1 MDLCLILFASWLLLP
16 PWGLW
21 ILTGEPLMLTK
32 TFVLL
37 TDLLIGGLSPVKV
50 AGLTE
55 GKELE
60 S

>member
-1 MDLCLILFASWLLLP
+1 
-16 PWGLW
+16 
-21 ILTGEPLMLTK
+21 MLTK

-37 TDLLIGGLSPVKV
+37 TDLLIGGFSPVKV

-60 S
+60 IALL